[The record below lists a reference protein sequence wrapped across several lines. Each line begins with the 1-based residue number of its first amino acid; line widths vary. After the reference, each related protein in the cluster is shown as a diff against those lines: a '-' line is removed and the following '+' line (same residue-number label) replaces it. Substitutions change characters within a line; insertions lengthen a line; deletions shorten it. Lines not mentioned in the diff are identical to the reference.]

1 MVFVFDRTTLLLNIV
16 RPADTEPSDLHR
28 LIWCP
33 YMPED
38 DDDVTTDDE
47 SLGSDQAAKLLV
59 LTHGN
64 LVCIS
69 TIKTVSNLVVALDLF

>member
-1 MVFVFDRTTLLLNIV
+1 
-16 RPADTEPSDLHR
+16 
-28 LIWCP
+28 
-33 YMPED
+33 MPEE

-64 LVCIS
+64 LVCTS
-69 TIKTVSNLVVALDLF
+69 TMHIRTISNLVVAPDLFRQVVVIS